1 MRKTLR
7 RSDEFV
13 KEDMKSRK
21 SEFFRIY
28 LNFLFLYMIS
38 LSFIILIPGAT
49 DEEMRMIRRRSMRT

>member
-21 SEFFRIY
+21 SEFFRIS
-28 LNFLFLYMIS
+28 LKFLFLYMIS
-38 LSFIILIPGAT
+38 LSYIILIPGAT